1 MNFGEY
7 IKKLREERDLSVR
20 ELARRSNVSI
30 AHISQTENGHRGIPK
45 PETLKKLAEG
55 LNHPV
60 EDLMTKAGY
69 LDESEFNT
77 VDLSNHEFPKRLR
90 KYREECKLSIDE
102 LAEKVNLT
110 PHTIERFEDGRGGLP
125 GQKTLDKL
133 ASILEV
139 TRDYLLGYTNDP
151 KGYGVGTYDTDPK
164 NLKAFI
170 ENNRSLGFDGDEL
183 ELDEEEQEE
192 LLRHTRLAWMMI
204 KEKRQEKA
212 KKRK

>member
-1 MNFGEY
+1 MKNLGYRLKKARNEKRLTQMEVAKIIGISHGTLSGYEREY
-7 IKKLREERDLSVR
+7 RDPD
-20 ELARRSNVSI
+20 
-30 AHISQTENGHRGIPK
+30 T
-45 PETLKKLAEG
+45 ETLSK
-55 LNHPV
+55 
-60 EDLMTKAGY
+60 
-69 LDESEFNT
+69 
-77 VDLSNHEFPKRLR
+77 LSNLYDVSLDWLLTGEENKDNSHTPNDSTVFSNRLKKQR
-90 KYREECKLSIDE
+90 KEMKFSINE

-110 PHTIERFEDGRGGLP
+110 PHTIERFEDGRGDVP
-125 GQKTLDKL
+125 GQRTLDKL
-133 ASILEV
+133 SSVLGV